1 MKNGDVLDF
10 GLSRIDSHW
19 TTWTPPADF
28 KFVAEDHKEIVG
40 RTNLRS
46 LPYALEVEQQR
57 RAG

>member
-19 TTWTPPADF
+19 NTWTPPADF

-40 RTNLRS
+40 RCNLRC